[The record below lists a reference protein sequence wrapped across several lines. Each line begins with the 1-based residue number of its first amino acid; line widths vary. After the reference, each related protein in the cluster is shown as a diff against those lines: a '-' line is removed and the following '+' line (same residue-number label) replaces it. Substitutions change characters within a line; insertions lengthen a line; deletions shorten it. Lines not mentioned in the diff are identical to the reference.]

1 MIKEISAFLTWS
13 VYTLVLI
20 IIFYNA
26 MTIACPNTNSVV
38 HDPCQSAKSYATTV
52 FGLLVGGP
60 PVAIILAMLGIR
72 SKSGS

>member
-1 MIKEISAFLTWS
+1 MIKEIGALVTWS

-26 MTIACPNTNSVV
+26 MTILCPDTNSAA
-38 HDPCQSAKSYATTV
+38 HDTCQSAKSYATTV

-60 PVAIILAMLGIR
+60 PIAIILAMVGISSR
-72 SKSGS
+72 GGT